1 VIAAVEAHVSTTR
14 AERYVEQLSSHFAHQ
29 PGGMKLVSSEPGE
42 LVIDLG
48 EATWRIRAEQ
58 DGLVLRVEADPARL
72 DEVSAHVGERIEQI
86 GRRDDLSVSWQPAD
100 DGQPRA

>member
-1 VIAAVEAHVSTTR
+1 MAVVEAHVGTTR

-29 PGGMKLVSSEPGE
+29 PGGMTLVSSEPGE

-48 EATWRIRAEQ
+48 EATWRIRAEP

-86 GRRDDLSVSWQPAD
+86 GRRDSLQVVWKSVGETPV
-100 DGQPRA
+100 